1 MLNMYQCTQKQKLT
15 CQFQSIHGLCVIET
29 MVISI
34 AGSHV
39 SMREGLG
46 NWSLM
51 VHGPSSTTNDLLK
64 VSPSLVLL
72 LHGLM
77 V

>member
-1 MLNMYQCTQKQKLT
+1 MLNMSQWTQKQKLT

-39 SMREGLG
+39 SMG
-46 NWSLM
+46 S
-51 VHGPSSTTNDLLK
+51 
-64 VSPSLVLL
+64 
-72 LHGLM
+72 
-77 V
+77 